1 MMTGEGLGKVIVDA
15 LLSGANVP
23 ASVKNTMVKS
33 WAKIGGAIV
42 TYIQQNADVIQT
54 GVEFREVTV
63 QREKIAGLEG
73 DSVGYE
79 TTTED
84 VPFAISKIF

>member
-15 LLSGANVP
+15 LLAGANVP

-42 TYIQQNADVIQT
+42 KYIQQNADVIQT
-54 GVEFREVTV
+54 GVEFREVTIQKERKV
-63 QREKIAGLEG
+63 GLDGESG
-73 DSVGYE
+73 GIE
-79 TTTED
+79 TTTQD
-84 VPFAISKIF
+84 VPFAISKIY